1 MSVPASRSTPIC
13 LPASAISGSA
23 LTPTCSPVR
32 RSSAMWRGMNVS
44 FRDMLFLLVFAYL
57 VIGAI
62 ALAHVAK
69 NDEEHSRGQAPPG
82 NVIVEM
88 FWDKAIDADV
98 DLWVE
103 APGDVPVGYSN
114 KSGVIFNL
122 VRDDL
127 GKGGD
132 PNSMN
137 YEVAYGRGHWA
148 GEYVVNAMLYRSH
161 DHKFPV
167 PAHIR
172 VSLQDGKGQV
182 QEILQSDVKLAFEG
196 QETTAFRFKLDG
208 HGSFEA
214 GSMNRI
220 HKNLRNAGGAKQ

>member
-1 MSVPASRSTPIC
+1 
-13 LPASAISGSA
+13 
-23 LTPTCSPVR
+23 
-32 RSSAMWRGMNVS
+32 MWRGMNVS

-69 NDEEHSRGQAPPG
+69 NDEEQSRGQTPPG

-98 DLWVE
+98 DLWVQ

-114 KSGVIFNL
+114 KSGTIFNL

-127 GKGGD
+127 GKGAD

-137 YEVAYGRGHWA
+137 YEVSYGRGHWS
-148 GEYVVNAMLYRSH
+148 GEYVVNAMLYRSR
-161 DHKFPV
+161 DNKYPV
-167 PAHIR
+167 GAQIK
-172 VSLQDGKGQV
+172 VSQQNQQGKVLQV
-182 QEILQSDVKLAFEG
+182 LQSDVELAFEG
-196 QETTAFRFKLDG
+196 QETTVFRFRLDEKG
-208 HGSFEA
+208 EFIA
-214 GSMNRI
+214 DSMNRI
-220 HKNLRNAGGAKQ
+220 HKKLRAAGQR

>member
-1 MSVPASRSTPIC
+1 
-13 LPASAISGSA
+13 
-23 LTPTCSPVR
+23 
-32 RSSAMWRGMNVS
+32 MWRGMNVS

-57 VIGAI
+57 VIGAV

-69 NDEEHSRGQAPPG
+69 QDEQQSKGQAPPG

-98 DLWVE
+98 DLWVQ

-137 YEVAYGRGHWA
+137 YEVSYGRGRWA
-148 GEYVVNAMLYRSH
+148 GEYVVNAMLYRTR
-161 DHKFPV
+161 DKKYPV
-167 PAHIR
+167 DAQIK
-172 VSLQDGKGQV
+172 VSQQNQQGQV
-182 QEILQSDVKLAFEG
+182 QQVLQSNVVLTFEG
-196 QETTAFRFKLDG
+196 QETTVFRFRLDEKG
-208 HGSFEA
+208 EFIP

-220 HKNLRNAGGAKQ
+220 HKSLRPAGSS